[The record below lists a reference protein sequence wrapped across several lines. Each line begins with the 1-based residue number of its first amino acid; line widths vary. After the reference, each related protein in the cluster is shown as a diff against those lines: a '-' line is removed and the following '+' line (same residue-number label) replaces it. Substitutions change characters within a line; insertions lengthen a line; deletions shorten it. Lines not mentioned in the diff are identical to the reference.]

1 MPFNMLSI
9 RTAAIVVLSSSAIA
23 LTGCASSGSSSSNSG
38 DDKKSGG
45 EKVRQETR
53 ATRIEGAEEARKAAT
68 RTGEIYL
75 MRGLMD
81 IFSRGIDVMAVQMR
95 REGLYAVN
103 TSYTEWETIG
113 ADIVRRNKQKKVSY
127 PIAIVGHSLGANDA
141 TKLANYLGTR
151 GIKVSYVASF
161 DPTEPGYVGK
171 NVKKVV
177 NYYLPN
183 ENNKI
188 YKRKGFTGKIHNI
201 NMSKDPDITHTT
213 IEKNPKLQSQVMGNV
228 MRITRKK
235 RK

>member
-1 MPFNMLSI
+1 MQPSTFSF
-9 RTAAIVVLSSSAIA
+9 RFAAMAFFASSIA
-23 LTGCASSGSSSSNSG
+23 LTGCASSGSSSSNAGSNVNVA
-38 DDKKSGG
+38 SI
-45 EKVRQETR
+45 RQETPPR
-53 ATRIEGAEEARKAAT
+53 PIDTTVEARQAAT

-81 IFSRGIDVMAVQMR
+81 VFSRGIDVMAVQMR

-103 TSYTEWETIG
+103 TSYTEWEAIG
-113 ADIVRRNKQKKVSY
+113 EDIVRRNKLKQVSY

-141 TKLANYLGTR
+141 TKLANYLGKR
-151 GIKVSYVASF
+151 GIKVSYVAAF

-188 YKRKGFTGKIHNI
+188 YKRAGFTGRIHNI

-235 RK
+235 RKKS

>member
-1 MPFNMLSI
+1 MQSSMFSF
-9 RTAAIVVLSSSAIA
+9 RFAAVAIFSSALA
-23 LTGCASSGSSSSNSG
+23 LTGCASSGSSSSNAGSNANVA
-38 DDKKSGG
+38 SI
-45 EKVRQETR
+45 RQETPPKPVSNT
-53 ATRIEGAEEARKAAT
+53 AKARQAAT

-81 IFSRGIDVMAVQMR
+81 VFSRGIDVMAVQMR

-103 TSYTEWETIG
+103 TSYTEWEAIG
-113 ADIVRRNKQKKVSY
+113 ADIVRRNKLKQVSY

-141 TKLANYLGTR
+141 TKLANYLGKR
-151 GIKVSYVASF
+151 GIKVSYVAAF

-188 YKRKGFTGKIHNI
+188 YKRAGFSGRIHNI

-235 RK
+235 RKKS

>member
-1 MPFNMLSI
+1 MTSLKFAA
-9 RTAAIVVLSSSAIA
+9 AAIFSSAIA
-23 LTGCASSGSSSSNSG
+23 LSGCASSGSSSSNAAS
-38 DDKKSGG
+38 
-45 EKVRQETR
+45 EARTATIRQEAPPKPIDKT
-53 ATRIEGAEEARKAAT
+53 AEARKAAT

-81 IFSRGIDVMAVQMR
+81 VFSRGIDVMAVQMR
-95 REGLYAVN
+95 REGFYAVN
-103 TSYTEWETIG
+103 TSYTEWEAIG
-113 ADIVRRNKQKKVSY
+113 ADIVRRNKLKQVSY

-141 TKLANYLGTR
+141 TKLANYLGSR
-151 GIKVSYVASF
+151 GIKVSYVAAF

-171 NVKKVV
+171 NIKKVV

-188 YKRKGFTGKIHNI
+188 YKRRGFNGRILNI
-201 NMSKDPDITHTT
+201 NMSKNPDISHTN

-235 RK
+235 RKKS